1 MKKYSDK
8 KLNTKNNIKEAFWE
22 IYRKKELSKITVSEV
37 IEKAGYNRSTFYVYY
52 SDVYAILEEI
62 ENSVFKV
69 FLQFNPT
76 KNLDDITT
84 EITGVYRT
92 EGEYLGVL
100 ISEHGD
106 PQFTR
111 KLINYL
117 LPNVRKDLNIDLDD
131 KAFNYV
137 FEYHVSGLM
146 STMSL
151 WIRNGRDIAPERII
165 KLVRGIGQRAYIEIA
180 GGEQDE

>member
-84 EITGVYRT
+84 G
-92 EGEYLGVL
+92 
-100 ISEHGD
+100 S
-106 PQFTR
+106 P
-111 KLINYL
+111 
-117 LPNVRKDLNIDLDD
+117 
-131 KAFNYV
+131 AF
-137 FEYHVSGLM
+137 
-146 STMSL
+146 
-151 WIRNGRDIAPERII
+151 
-165 KLVRGIGQRAYIEIA
+165 IELKESIW
-180 GGEQDE
+180 GTHQ